1 MPQQKTTTRENLLVC
16 AIIIA
21 FMSLNIVIG
30 SFFSPRSWSPAV
42 VTAAASYLIIFI
54 VVAAAAGIRFLY
66 RDWKTPPRHAL
77 DHPAATLPANL
88 AGPAP
93 TPAPTPARAQAASR
107 ERPAAPTP
115 PGNFATIDGA
125 ISYAQQSGFSII
137 NLFTEHTPLNDFRE
151 AVGAEIIYLVLSHIA
166 EIDKNASVSVTG
178 SAMDGAL
185 TLTISALTPEAS
197 VLGGRRMGEIRALID
212 SVSGSV
218 ETDEQVGAWSL
229 TAHLDSPGSA
239 PVPEETP

>member
-1 MPQQKTTTRENLLVC
+1 MTKEKATTREKLLIC
-16 AIIIA
+16 AIMIA
-21 FMSLNIVIG
+21 FLSLNIVLG
-30 SFFSPRSWSPAV
+30 SFFSRSSWSPAV
-42 VTAAASYLIIFI
+42 VTAAASYLIVFI
-54 VVAAAAGIRFLY
+54 VVAAAAGIRVLY

-77 DHPAATLPANL
+77 DHPATTLPANL
-88 AGPAP
+88 AGP
-93 TPAPTPARAQAASR
+93 TPTPARAQAASR
-107 ERPAAPTP
+107 ERPTPPTP
-115 PGNFATIDGA
+115 PGDFATIDGA

-218 ETDEQVGAWSL
+218 ETDEQVGTWSL
-229 TAHLDSPGSA
+229 TAHLDSPTSA
-239 PVPEETP
+239 PDPAQTP

>member
-1 MPQQKTTTRENLLVC
+1 MTKEKTTTRENLLVC

-21 FMSLNIVIG
+21 FMSLNIVLG
-30 SFFSPRSWSPAV
+30 SFFSPRSWAPTV

-66 RDWKTPPRHAL
+66 RDWKTPPRHGVG
-77 DHPAATLPANL
+77 HPSATLPANL
-88 AGPAP
+88 TGP
-93 TPAPTPARAQAASR
+93 TPTPARAQAASR

-166 EIDKNASVSVTG
+166 ELDKNASVTVTG

-197 VLGGRRMGEIRALID
+197 VLGARRMGEIRALAE
-212 SVSGSV
+212 SLNGTV
-218 ETDEQVGAWSL
+218 ETNEHVGAWSL
-229 TAHLDSPGSA
+229 TAHIPAAED
-239 PVPEETP
+239 TPA

>member
-1 MPQQKTTTRENLLVC
+1 MTKEKTTTRENLLVC

-21 FMSLNIVIG
+21 FMSLNIVLG
-30 SFFSPRSWSPAV
+30 SFFSPRSWAPAV

-66 RDWKTPPRHAL
+66 RDWKTPPRHGVG
-77 DHPAATLPANL
+77 HPSATLPANL
-88 AGPAP
+88 TGP
-93 TPAPTPARAQAASR
+93 TPTPARAQAASR

-137 NLFTEHTPLNDFRE
+137 NLFTAHTPLSEYRD
-151 AVGAEIIYLVLSHIA
+151 AVGAEIIYLVLSHIG
-166 EIDKNASVSVTG
+166 ELDKNASVTVTG

-197 VLGGRRMGEIRALID
+197 VLGARRMGEIRALID

-218 ETDEQVGAWSL
+218 ETNEQVGAWSL
-229 TAHLDSPGSA
+229 TAHIPAAED
-239 PVPEETP
+239 TPA

>member
-1 MPQQKTTTRENLLVC
+1 MVVGRRH
-16 AIIIA
+16 
-21 FMSLNIVIG
+21 
-30 SFFSPRSWSPAV
+30 RSGFVSDCLHRGRSHCRHPIPV
-42 VTAAASYLIIFI
+42 QGLEDAS
-54 VVAAAAGIRFLY
+54 
-66 RDWKTPPRHAL
+66 PPRPQPPSRDA
-77 DHPAATLPANL
+77 
-88 AGPAP
+88 
-93 TPAPTPARAQAASR
+93 ARAQAASR
-107 ERPAAPTP
+107 ERPAPPTP
-115 PGNFATIDGA
+115 PSNFATIDGA

-151 AVGAEIIYLVLSHIA
+151 AVGAETIYLVLSHIA
-166 EIDKNASVSVTG
+166 EIDKNASVTVTG

-229 TAHLDSPGSA
+229 TAHLDSPASA
-239 PVPEETP
+239 PDPAQTP

>member
-1 MPQQKTTTRENLLVC
+1 MTKQKATRREELLLC
-16 AIIIA
+16 AIMIA
-21 FMSLNIVIG
+21 FLTLNIVLG
-30 SFFSPRSWSPAV
+30 SFFSPGSWSPTV
-42 VTAAASYLIIFI
+42 VTAAASYLIVFI
-54 VVAAAAGIRFLY
+54 VVATFAGIRFLY
-66 RDWKTPPRHAL
+66 RDWKTPPRHRAGDFSADTPTSL
-77 DHPAATLPANL
+77 TTPSATHAQPQANV
-88 AGPAP
+88 
-93 TPAPTPARAQAASR
+93 R

-137 NLFTEHTPLNDFRE
+137 NLFAEHTPLNDFRE

-166 EIDKNASVSVTG
+166 ELDKNASVTVTG

-197 VLGGRRMGEIRALID
+197 VLGARRMGEIRALID

-218 ETDEQVGAWSL
+218 ETNEQVGAWSL
-229 TAHLDSPGSA
+229 TAHIPAAED
-239 PVPEETP
+239 TPA

>member
-1 MPQQKTTTRENLLVC
+1 MTKQKATRREQLLIC
-16 AIIIA
+16 AIMTA
-21 FMSLNIVIG
+21 FLSLNIVLG
-30 SFFSPRSWSPAV
+30 SFFSPGSWSPTV

-77 DHPAATLPANL
+77 DHPATTLPANL
-88 AGPAP
+88 AGP
-93 TPAPTPARAQAASR
+93 TPTPARAQAASR
-107 ERPAAPTP
+107 ERPTPPTP
-115 PGNFATIDGA
+115 PGDFATIDGA

-229 TAHLDSPGSA
+229 TAHLDSPTSA
-239 PVPEETP
+239 PDPAQTP

>member
-1 MPQQKTTTRENLLVC
+1 MVAGRRHRSGLL
-16 AIIIA
+16 
-21 FMSLNIVIG
+21 SDYLHRG
-30 SFFSPRSWSPAV
+30 RSCLS
-42 VTAAASYLIIFI
+42 
-54 VVAAAAGIRFLY
+54 
-66 RDWKTPPRHAL
+66 RDWKPPPRHAL
-77 DHPAATLPANL
+77 DHPATTLPANL
-88 AGPAP
+88 AGP
-93 TPAPTPARAQAASR
+93 TPTPARAQAASR
-107 ERPAAPTP
+107 ERPTPPTP
-115 PGNFATIDGA
+115 PGDFATIDGA

-166 EIDKNASVSVTG
+166 EIDKNASVTVTG

-218 ETDEQVGAWSL
+218 ETDEQVGTWSL
-229 TAHLDSPGSA
+229 TAHLDPPGSA

>member
-1 MPQQKTTTRENLLVC
+1 MTKEKTTARDKLLAC

-21 FMSLNIVIG
+21 IMSLNIVLG
-30 SFFSPRSWSPAV
+30 SFFSPRAWSSAV
-42 VTAAASYLIIFI
+42 VTAAASYLIVFI

-88 AGPAP
+88 AGP
-93 TPAPTPARAQAASR
+93 TPTPARAQAASR
-107 ERPAAPTP
+107 ERPAPPAPP
-115 PGNFATIDGA
+115 SNFATIDGA
-125 ISYAQQSGFSII
+125 ISHAQQSGFSII

-229 TAHLDSPGSA
+229 TAHLPTAAGA
-239 PVPEETP
+239 PS

>member
-1 MPQQKTTTRENLLVC
+1 MPKPENTTTRDKLLVFG
-16 AIIIA
+16 ILGA
-21 FMSLNIVIG
+21 FMSLTIVMGNFSSPG
-30 SFFSPRSWSPAV
+30 SWAPTV

-54 VVAAAAGIRFLY
+54 SAAAVAGIRFLY
-66 RDWKTPPRHAL
+66 RDWKTPPRHRAGDFSADTPTSL
-77 DHPAATLPANL
+77 TTPSATHAQPQANV
-88 AGPAP
+88 
-93 TPAPTPARAQAASR
+93 R

-137 NLFTEHTPLNDFRE
+137 NLFAEHTPLNDFRE

-166 EIDKNASVSVTG
+166 ELDKNASVTVTG

-197 VLGGRRMGEIRALID
+197 VLGARRMGEIRALID

-218 ETDEQVGAWSL
+218 ETNEQVGAWSL
-229 TAHLDSPGSA
+229 TAHIPAAED
-239 PVPEETP
+239 TPA

>member
-1 MPQQKTTTRENLLVC
+1 MTKEKATTREKLLAC

-21 FMSLNIVIG
+21 FMSLNIVLG

-77 DHPAATLPANL
+77 DHP
-88 AGPAP
+88 
-93 TPAPTPARAQAASR
+93 AASR

-166 EIDKNASVSVTG
+166 ELDKNASVTVTG

-229 TAHLDSPGSA
+229 TAHLDPPGSA
-239 PVPEETP
+239 AGPDETP

>member
-1 MPQQKTTTRENLLVC
+1 MPKPENTTTRDKLLVFG
-16 AIIIA
+16 ILGA
-21 FMSLNIVIG
+21 FMSLTIVMGNFSSPG
-30 SFFSPRSWSPAV
+30 SWAPTV

-54 VVAAAAGIRFLY
+54 SAAAVAGIRFLY
-66 RDWKTPPRHAL
+66 RDWKTPPRHRAGDFSADTPTSL
-77 DHPAATLPANL
+77 TTPSATHAQPQANV
-88 AGPAP
+88 
-93 TPAPTPARAQAASR
+93 R

-166 EIDKNASVSVTG
+166 ELDKNASVTVTG

-197 VLGGRRMGEIRALID
+197 VLGARRMGEIRALID

-218 ETDEQVGAWSL
+218 ETNEQVGAWSL
-229 TAHLDSPGSA
+229 TAHIPAAED
-239 PVPEETP
+239 TPA

>member
-1 MPQQKTTTRENLLVC
+1 MTKEKTTARDKLLAC

-21 FMSLNIVIG
+21 IMSLNIVLG
-30 SFFSPRSWSPAV
+30 SFFSPGSWSSAV
-42 VTAAASYLIIFI
+42 VTAAASYLIVFI
-54 VVAAAAGIRFLY
+54 VVAATAGIRFLY
-66 RDWKTPPRHAL
+66 RDWKTPPRHGVG
-77 DHPAATLPANL
+77 HPAATLPAHL
-88 AGPAP
+88 AGP
-93 TPAPTPARAQAASR
+93 TPTPARAQAASR
-107 ERPAAPTP
+107 ERPAPPAPP
-115 PGNFATIDGA
+115 SNFATIDGA

-151 AVGAEIIYLVLSHIA
+151 AVGAETIYLVLSHIA
-166 EIDKNASVSVTG
+166 EIDKNASVTVTG

-185 TLTISALTPEAS
+185 TLTISALTSEAS

-229 TAHLDSPGSA
+229 TAHLPTAAGSPS
-239 PVPEETP
+239 

>member
-1 MPQQKTTTRENLLVC
+1 MTKEKATTRDKLLVC

-21 FMSLNIVIG
+21 FMSLNIVLA
-30 SFFSPRSWSPAV
+30 SFFSPGSWSPAV
-42 VTAAASYLIIFI
+42 VTAAASYLIVFI

-93 TPAPTPARAQAASR
+93 TPARAQAASR
-107 ERPAAPTP
+107 ERPAPPAPP
-115 PGNFATIDGA
+115 SNFATIDGA

-229 TAHLDSPGSA
+229 TAHLDPPGSA

>member
-1 MPQQKTTTRENLLVC
+1 MTKEKTTARDKLLAC

-21 FMSLNIVIG
+21 IMSLNIVLG
-30 SFFSPRSWSPAV
+30 SFFSPRAWSSAV
-42 VTAAASYLIIFI
+42 VTAAASYLIVFI
-54 VVAAAAGIRFLY
+54 VVAATAGIRFLY

-77 DHPAATLPANL
+77 DRPAATLPANL
-88 AGPAP
+88 AGP
-93 TPAPTPARAQAASR
+93 TPTPARAQAASR
-107 ERPAAPTP
+107 ERPAPPTP
-115 PGNFATIDGA
+115 PSNFATIDGA

-166 EIDKNASVSVTG
+166 EIDKNASVTVTG

-229 TAHLDSPGSA
+229 TAHLPTAAGA
-239 PVPEETP
+239 PS

>member
-1 MPQQKTTTRENLLVC
+1 MTKEKATTREKLLAC

-21 FMSLNIVIG
+21 FMSLNIVLG

-77 DHPAATLPANL
+77 DHPATTLPANL
-88 AGPAP
+88 AGP
-93 TPAPTPARAQAASR
+93 TPTPARAQAASR
-107 ERPAAPTP
+107 ERPAPPTP
-115 PGNFATIDGA
+115 PGDFATIDGA

-166 EIDKNASVSVTG
+166 EIDKNASLTVTG
-178 SAMDGAL
+178 SATEEAL
-185 TLTISALTPEAS
+185 TLTISALTDRAP
-197 VLGGRRMGEIRALID
+197 VLGARHMGEIRALAT
-212 SVSGSV
+212 SVGGSV
-218 ETDEQVGAWSL
+218 DTDTQAASWTL
-229 TAHLDSPGSA
+229 TASLPAAADAHS
-239 PVPEETP
+239 

>member
-1 MPQQKTTTRENLLVC
+1 MTKQKVTTREKLLAC

-21 FMSLNIVIG
+21 VMSLNIVLG
-30 SFFSPRSWSPAV
+30 SFFSPGSWSSAV
-42 VTAAASYLIIFI
+42 VTAAASYLIVFI

-77 DHPAATLPANL
+77 DRPAATLPANL
-88 AGPAP
+88 TGP
-93 TPAPTPARAQAASR
+93 TPTPARAQAASR
-107 ERPAAPTP
+107 ERPAPPAPP
-115 PGNFATIDGA
+115 SNFATIDGA
-125 ISYAQQSGFSII
+125 ISHAQQSGFSII

-166 EIDKNASVSVTG
+166 EIDKNASVTVTG

-229 TAHLDSPGSA
+229 TAHLDPPGSA

>member
-1 MPQQKTTTRENLLVC
+1 MTKQKVTTREKLLAC

-21 FMSLNIVIG
+21 VMSLNIVLG
-30 SFFSPRSWSPAV
+30 SFFSPGSWSSAV
-42 VTAAASYLIIFI
+42 VTAAASYLIVFI

-77 DHPAATLPANL
+77 DRPAATLPANL
-88 AGPAP
+88 AGP
-93 TPAPTPARAQAASR
+93 TPTPARAQAASR
-107 ERPAAPTP
+107 ERPAPPTP
-115 PGNFATIDGA
+115 PSNFATIDGA

-166 EIDKNASVSVTG
+166 EIDKNASVTVTG

-218 ETDEQVGAWSL
+218 ETDERVGAWSL
-229 TAHLDSPGSA
+229 TAHLPTATGA
-239 PVPEETP
+239 PS

>member
-1 MPQQKTTTRENLLVC
+1 MTKEKTTTRENLLVC

-21 FMSLNIVIG
+21 FMSLNIVLG
-30 SFFSPRSWSPAV
+30 SFFSPRSWAPTV

-54 VVAAAAGIRFLY
+54 SAAAVAGIRFLY
-66 RDWKTPPRHAL
+66 RDWKTPPRHRAGDFSADTPTSL
-77 DHPAATLPANL
+77 TTPSATHAQPQANV
-88 AGPAP
+88 
-93 TPAPTPARAQAASR
+93 R
-107 ERPAAPTP
+107 ERPAPADP
-115 PGNFATIDGA
+115 PSNFATIDGA

-166 EIDKNASVSVTG
+166 ELDKNASVTVTG

-197 VLGGRRMGEIRALID
+197 VLGARRMGEIRALAE
-212 SVSGSV
+212 SLNGTV
-218 ETDEQVGAWSL
+218 ETNEHVGAWSL
-229 TAHLDSPGSA
+229 TAHIPAAED
-239 PVPEETP
+239 TPA

>member
-1 MPQQKTTTRENLLVC
+1 MTKQKATTRDKLLAC

-21 FMSLNIVIG
+21 FMSLNIVLG
-30 SFFSPRSWSPAV
+30 SFFSPGSWSPAV
-42 VTAAASYLIIFI
+42 VTAAASYLIVFI
-54 VVAAAAGIRFLY
+54 VVASAAGIRFLY

-77 DHPAATLPANL
+77 DHPAATLPSNL

-93 TPAPTPARAQAASR
+93 TSARAQAASR
-107 ERPAAPTP
+107 ERPAPPTP
-115 PGNFATIDGA
+115 PSNFATIDGA

-166 EIDKNASVSVTG
+166 EIDKNASVTVTG

-218 ETDEQVGAWSL
+218 ETGEQVGAWSL
-229 TAHLDSPGSA
+229 TAHLPTAAGA
-239 PVPEETP
+239 PS

>member
-1 MPQQKTTTRENLLVC
+1 MTKQKVTTREKLLAC

-21 FMSLNIVIG
+21 VMSLNIVLG
-30 SFFSPRSWSPAV
+30 SFFSPGSWSSAV
-42 VTAAASYLIIFI
+42 VTAAASYLIVFI

-77 DHPAATLPANL
+77 DRPAATLPANL
-88 AGPAP
+88 AGP
-93 TPAPTPARAQAASR
+93 TPTPARAQAASR
-107 ERPAAPTP
+107 ERPAPPTP
-115 PGNFATIDGA
+115 PSNFATIDGA

-166 EIDKNASVSVTG
+166 EIDKNASVTVTG

-218 ETDEQVGAWSL
+218 ETDEQVGTWSL
-229 TAHLDSPGSA
+229 TAHLPTATGA
-239 PVPEETP
+239 PS